1 MIRMGSERSS
11 PGRNAFDLKVFDEI
25 HSRHEALD
33 VFGATSNG
41 NLVTDGWEALE
52 IYQAPEC
59 FGRMRLCSV
68 AFDEYHHQLRLR
80 NQHFWCDCN

>member
-11 PGRNAFDLKVFDEI
+11 PGRNAFDLK
-25 HSRHEALD
+25 EALD

-52 IYQAPEC
+52 I
-59 FGRMRLCSV
+59 
-68 AFDEYHHQLRLR
+68 
-80 NQHFWCDCN
+80 